1 MKNLLSSVTMTAF
14 TFSLLLIPE
23 TAVSVPNSKIMGH
36 RWLVSAIKNNRSP
49 SGYLDLKNCKL
60 DKNISD
66 LPPDRRTYRISFD
79 DNFAYDPENGNL
91 STIMNILY
99 QQTKELG
106 GTPILMSR
114 PATIILTSK
123 PATDFISYQIVMT
136 HNEKTM
142 MQLYKCS
149 WDKAVFLWKPQLAR
163 FAR

>member
-1 MKNLLSSVTMTAF
+1 MKGLPSSIIIVVLV
-14 TFSLLLIPE
+14 SLLLLPE
-23 TAVSVPNSKIMGH
+23 TAFSIPNSKIMGH
-36 RWLVSAIKNNRSP
+36 RWLVSAIKNNRAP

-66 LPPDRRTYRISFD
+66 LPPDRRTYRISFEQ
-79 DNFAYDPENGNL
+79 NYAYDPENGSL

-99 QQTKELG
+99 QQTRELG

-149 WDKAVFLWKPQLAR
+149 WDRAVFLWKPQLSK